1 MTSRF
6 ASGGVYDRQ
15 PKSHY
20 YGPNAGL
27 NEGLAEL
34 NFKLRIRT
42 AYSIF
47 HAPALGASRLR
58 ESRYGRNNRIGT

>member
-1 MTSRF
+1 MIDSQSPIITLPI
-6 ASGGVYDRQ
+6 AALDKGVV
-15 PKSHY
+15 
-20 YGPNAGL
+20 
-27 NEGLAEL
+27 EL

>member
-1 MTSRF
+1 MIDSQSPICG
-6 ASGGVYDRQ
+6 AD
-15 PKSHY
+15 
-20 YGPNAGL
+20 AAL
-27 NEGLAEL
+27 NEAVAEL
-34 NFKLRIRT
+34 NFKLRILT